1 MLEDKLKS
9 VKVHGANATIL
20 CLGLA
25 TLIPL
30 ITHLGAARERSE
42 TVIASICI
50 VIWVTRR
57 LTHSLSSVLNQQNTY
72 YLWALHTQTRLQN
85 NLTGHWH
92 ERYKNIF
99 QRKTFLVI
107 GNKHGGKSQML
118 INAGSSERQ
127 SSFEYQDKGLVT
139 HSIWSYKQHTLLET
153 TCLMPVNNDTKQ
165 LQTSYWRNVLN
176 LHKWNHCAT
185 GFNGLVVVLS
195 IQSILNEK
203 KSHPTQ
209 SIAALRAQIENL
221 TQSTSTAPLF
231 FIITGL
237 DHLSGFHEFFKS
249 IDKEDINRPLGF
261 TIPPKMQQKADI
273 QLELDRVAN
282 DIEAYLIFQLE
293 RVALGDHSDVEKM
306 HSFHENFKSL
316 KPKIIQIL
324 YSLKTCVKN
333 PIAGMFFTSHTERN
347 QQETPDHNHISQFYK
362 SQKQSY
368 FNKQLLATI
377 DQHTIWQPSK
387 KLQQI
392 VLLGII
398 LLSWSTSNISL
409 NQTVVR
415 PLQESTSYFFQ
426 GTKTGKS
433 NIQEFN
439 QPSTVPLQPSQN
451 RSTTLDSKTKSN
463 STQALAPTKKSTYIT
478 QRTNTRQD
486 QLNRVWDI
494 VKQTLD
500 ADINQCDLLRQPNC
514 QKQALGLLSLQK
526 SSTLTPNIVKILV
539 TEPAAIIT
547 LMSKITDSQ
556 ILPLNSDQ
564 LEEVGYLIK
573 KIQKQIVISPNQPI
587 NKTVIES
594 INKEFYQYDA
604 LKQIQEADGI
614 SQQACQALN
623 RIHTIAPIPN
633 FSPVNCVKTVQ
644 QNIQREAFGQI
655 ATIYRKAMSTQLQN
669 DNILTLQKKADY
681 LSKNTNLI
689 ASSMQQAQK
698 ELISIKPQSNT
709 FDADTKHDYDHLLSQ
724 LQRFDE
730 KVYKKVLTKVT
741 QLTQEI
747 NQSRNAD
754 MAALQLLEQLLSSD
768 KSDKTW
774 PRAYRELDQISQHTI
789 QSLEECIINSVSK
802 LLSETWKHTIHTPYK
817 EELQANFPFAIHA
830 ERSVPLE
837 TFNDFFNNQ
846 GIMNGF
852 HLKYLHPLID
862 THKENGP
869 QWKKLHGK
877 SLPFN
882 PNIPS
887 FIMGTTII
895 QKMFYPN
902 NTPTLW
908 FEGVLR
914 YRHASDQV
922 QAIEITQDHA
932 RQQIKPG
939 QTSPVHVKW
948 PHAKERFGLAIVLK
962 SGQRVQLVEEEGE
975 WGMIKFLM
983 KHSHANNNKKSRIIN
998 VKHTAYPVELEFETQ
1013 ASMHPLSA
1021 SLNSF
1026 FQVPEDIAI
1035 TKN

>member
-30 ITHLGAARERSE
+30 ITRLGAARERSE
-42 TVIASICI
+42 TVIASIC
-50 VIWVTRR
+50 VIIWIARR

-85 NLTGHWH
+85 NQISQWH
-92 ERYKNIF
+92 EHLKNQF
-99 QRKTFLVI
+99 QRKFFLVI
-107 GNKHGGKSQML
+107 GNKHGGKSQIL

-127 SSFEYQDKGLVT
+127 SSFEYQDKGLIT

-153 TCLMPVNNDTKQ
+153 TCLMPVNNDTKE
-165 LQTSYWRNVLN
+165 LQTNYWRNMLN

-209 SIAALRAQIENL
+209 SIAALRSQVENL
-221 TQSTSTAPLF
+221 TQSNGTAPLF

-237 DHLSGFHEFFKS
+237 DYLSGFHEFFKN

-282 DIEAYLIFQLE
+282 DIEAYLIYQLE
-293 RVALGDHSDVEKM
+293 RVALGDQSDVEKM

-316 KPKIIQIL
+316 KPKIIQML
-324 YSLKTCVKN
+324 YSLRTCIKN
-333 PIAGMFFTSHTERN
+333 PVAGMFFTSHTERH
-347 QQETPDHNHISQFYK
+347 QQDLPDHNHISQFYK

-398 LLSWSTSNISL
+398 MLSWSTSNISL
-409 NQTVVR
+409 NHSIVR
-415 PLQESTSYFFQ
+415 PLQEYTSYFFQ
-426 GTKTGKS
+426 GNKASGAQSQNSSHQAKKS
-433 NIQEFN
+433 F
-439 QPSTVPLQPSQN
+439 SPLNN
-451 RSTTLDSKTKSN
+451 RSTTLNKSDSS
-463 STQALAPTKKSTYIT
+463 STQPLTTPKKIVHKT
-478 QRTNTRQD
+478 QKTNTRQD

-500 ADINQCDLLRQPNC
+500 ADINQCDLLREPSC
-514 QKQALGLLSLQK
+514 QKQALGLLNLQK
-526 SSTLTPNIVKILV
+526 SSSLTPSIVKTLI
-539 TEPAAIIT
+539 TEPTAIIA
-547 LMSKITDSQ
+547 LMSKVTDSK
-556 ILPLNSDQ
+556 ILPLNADQ
-564 LEEVGYLIK
+564 LEEVTYLIK
-573 KIQKQIVISPNQPI
+573 KIQKQAALNSNHPI
-587 NKTVIES
+587 QKTVIES

-604 LKQIQEADGI
+604 LKQIQQAEGI
-614 SQQACQALN
+614 SQQACQALT
-623 RIHTIAPIPN
+623 RIHTIVPVPQ
-633 FSPVNCVKTVQ
+633 FSATDCLKTVKQ
-644 QNIQREAFGQI
+644 SIQREAFAQI
-655 ATIYRKAMSTQLQN
+655 ATTYTKAMSTQLQN
-669 DNILTLQKKADY
+669 DNLVTLQKKADY
-681 LSKNTNLI
+681 LSKNTNII
-689 ASSMQQAQK
+689 ASSIQQAKK
-698 ELISIKPQSNT
+698 ELISITDQANT
-709 FDADTKHDYDHLLSQ
+709 FDTESKHNYDQLLTQ
-724 LQRFDE
+724 LHRFDE
-730 KVYKKVLTKVT
+730 NVYKKVLTKVT

-747 NQSRNAD
+747 NQSRNTD
-754 MAALQLLEQLLSSD
+754 MAALRLLEHLLSSD

-774 PRAYRELDQISQHTI
+774 PRAYRELDKISQYTI
-789 QSLEECIINSVSK
+789 QSLEECIIKSVSK
-802 LLSETWKHTIHTPYK
+802 LLNETWEHTIYTPYK
-817 EELQANFPFAIHA
+817 EEIQPNFPFTIHA
-830 ERSVPLE
+830 DRSIPIE
-837 TFNDFFNNQ
+837 TFNEFFNSQ

-869 QWKKLHGK
+869 QWKSLHGK
-877 SLPFN
+877 PLPFN
-882 PNIPS
+882 PNVPS
-887 FIMGTTII
+887 FIMGMAII

-914 YRHASDQV
+914 YRHANAQV

-939 QTSPVHVKW
+939 QTSPVHIKW

-962 SGQRVQLVEEEGE
+962 GGQRVQLVEEEGE

-983 KHSHANNNKKSRIIN
+983 KHSPDSNNKKSRIIN
-998 VKHTAYPVELEFETQ
+998 IKHSAYPVELEFETQ
-1013 ASMHPLSA
+1013 ANMHPLSA

-1026 FQVPEDIAI
+1026 FQVPKEITA